1 MERLYYSQVSI
12 DNQEKILIIDDDSLV
27 CNSIAN
33 VAKTLG
39 YTATTALT
47 LKDGLGAVHS
57 DAYDV
62 VFLDVHMPD
71 GNGIEKLP
79 QISRNIG
86 RPEVIVIT
94 GYGDP
99 DSVEAA
105 LSKGAWDYLEKPFS
119 KNELTA
125 LIKDVVTYHRCNKQ
139 PVKAID
145 LEKEGIFAKS
155 PRMNECLALLSKTF
169 TSDAN
174 VLLTG
179 ETGTG
184 KELFARA
191 IHNNSARSGNNFVIV
206 DCAALSPN
214 LVESILFGYEK
225 GSYTGADKSQ
235 HGLVTQANKG
245 TLFLDEVGELPMTNQ
260 KNFLRILQEGRFR
273 PVGKNTEVESDF
285 RIISATNQNLEKM
298 VEMNSFRKDLLFR
311 LQAIHI
317 HIPALRE
324 RPEDIPELTD
334 KFLSRYSKKYGLK
347 PKQLSAPFRET
358 LLQYSWP
365 GNVRE
370 LVHAIESALTVAHD
384 SSILVPKHLPQHIHV
399 QVKQGAITLSRNV
412 RKKSASL
419 LSSDSLPSFKE
430 VKDQAL
436 GEIEKEYLKKLMIK
450 SQTSIETACRISDLS
465 RSRLYALL
473 KKHSIS

>member
-1 MERLYYSQVSI
+1 MESLYYSQVPI

-39 YTATTALT
+39 YTTTTALT
-47 LKDGLGAVHS
+47 LKDGLGAAHA

-79 QISRNIG
+79 QISQNIG

-119 KNELTA
+119 KNELST
-125 LIKDVVTYHRCNKQ
+125 LLKDVVIYHRSNKQ
-139 PVKAID
+139 PVKAVD
-145 LEKEGIFAKS
+145 FEKEGIFAKS
-155 PRMNECLALLSKTF
+155 PRMKECLALLSKTF
-169 TSDAN
+169 KSEAN

-184 KELFARA
+184 KELFARS
-191 IHNNSARSGNNFVIV
+191 IHNNSARSGNEFVIV
-206 DCAALSPN
+206 DCAALPPN
-214 LVESILFGYEK
+214 LVESILFGHEK
-225 GSYTGADKSQ
+225 GSYTGADRSQ
-235 HGLVTQANKG
+235 HGLVTQAHQG
-245 TLFLDEVGELPMTNQ
+245 TLFLDEVGELPLATQ

-273 PVGKNTEVESDF
+273 PVGKSSEVDSDF
-285 RIISATNQNLEKM
+285 RVISATNRNLDKM
-298 VEMNSFRKDLLFR
+298 VETDGFRKDLLFR
-311 LQAIHI
+311 LQSITI
-317 HIPALRE
+317 HIPPLRE
-324 RPEDIPELTD
+324 RPEDILGLTD
-334 KFLSRYSKKYGLK
+334 LYLNRLTRKSGMK
-347 PKQLSAPFRET
+347 PKRLSAAFCDT
-358 LLQYSWP
+358 LVQYSWP

-370 LVHAIESALTVAHD
+370 LIHAIESAITVAQD
-384 SSILVPKHLPQHIHV
+384 SSILVPKHLPHHIHV
-399 QVKQGAITLSRNV
+399 QVKQNAVAG
-412 RKKSASL
+412 KKKKPTRDFTST
-419 LSSDSLPSFKE
+419 SLPSLKE
-430 VKDQAL
+430 VREDSIA
-436 GEIEKEYLKKLMIK
+436 EIEKHYLQELMR
-450 SQTSIETACRISDLS
+450 QTKTHIETACRISGLS

-473 KKHSIS
+473 KKHNIT

>member
-1 MERLYYSQVSI
+1 MERLYYSQVPI

-33 VAKTLG
+33 VARAMG

-47 LKDGLGAVHS
+47 LKDGLEAVGS

-62 VFLDVHMPD
+62 VFLDVQMPD

-79 QISRNIG
+79 EITQNIG

-99 DSVEAA
+99 DSVETA

-119 KNELTA
+119 KNELSS
-125 LIKDVVTYHRCNKQ
+125 LIKDVVLYHKSNKQ
-139 PVKAID
+139 PVTTID
-145 LEKEGIFAKS
+145 FEKEGIFAKS
-155 PRMNECLALLSKTF
+155 PGMKECLALLSKTF
-169 TSDAN
+169 KSDAN

-184 KELFARA
+184 KELFARS
-191 IHNNSARSGNNFVIV
+191 IHNNSARSGNDFIVV
-206 DCAALSPN
+206 DCASLPPN
-214 LVESILFGYEK
+214 LVESILFGHEK
-225 GSYTGADKSQ
+225 GSYTGADRSQ
-235 HGLVTQANKG
+235 HGLVTQAHKG
-245 TLFLDEVGELPMTNQ
+245 TLFLDEVGELPLATQ

-273 PVGKNTEVESDF
+273 PVGKSSEVESDF
-285 RIISATNQNLEKM
+285 RVISATNQNLDKM
-298 VEMNSFRKDLLFR
+298 VEMNRFRKDLLFR
-311 LQAIHI
+311 LQSVSI

-324 RPEDIPELTD
+324 RPEDIPELTNQYLN
-334 KFLSRYSKKYGLK
+334 KLTKKYGLK
-347 PKQLSAPFRET
+347 PKRLSAPFRET

-370 LVHAIESALTVAHD
+370 LIHAIESALTVAHD
-384 SSILVPKHLPQHIHV
+384 SSILVPKHLPNHIHI
-399 QVKQGAITLSRNV
+399 QVKQNTVAGKKKKPDNILTNKTLSG
-412 RKKSASL
+412 L
-419 LSSDSLPSFKE
+419 KE
-430 VKDQAL
+430 VREEAI
-436 GEIEKEYLKKLMIK
+436 GEIEKQYLKELMH
-450 SQTSIETACRISDLS
+450 QTKGHIETACSISGLS

-473 KKHSIS
+473 NKYRMT